1 MIKSGLKIIIRNLII
16 SFLAVILIITGLY
29 YLNIIGQV
37 VFISM
42 VYAVSLNFI
51 NAVIAFFAFEF
62 SIDKSNQ
69 LFLIYNFG
77 GQIARIF
84 FLLAVIFISIKVLN
98 LDKYTFIFT
107 FFVFYFITLIYEIT
121 VAVKRVNSGKNK

>member
-16 SFLAVILIITGLY
+16 SFLAVIFIITGLY

-42 VYAVSLNFI
+42 VYAVFLNFI
-51 NAVIAFFAFEF
+51 NALIAFFAFEF

-77 GQIARIF
+77 GQVARIF